1 MRSFNRDGSEGRMA
15 GNSIRSVGKYV
26 YDRGILPKTTL
37 TVETASGVHTL
48 TLYTRDGAVT
58 LCGVTMGKADFAAA
72 SLPALTDAAEL
83 VNAPIEVGGKTYTV
97 TCLSVG
103 NPHCVVFDD
112 RIDALDLEVLGPQ
125 FEHAPLFP
133 ERINTEFVRVVNRNM
148 LKMRVYERGNGETP
162 ACGTGACAAATL
174 SCASRRRASRSPAR
188 PDWSLKVW
196 FTHNAA
202 KTAACLQPCYYLPP
216 SVREGDRVSGGR
228 RFTESKT
235 PPVGLRRQP
244 PHRGG

>member
-1 MRSFNRDGSEGRMA
+1 MLIERSDIADVKMRSFNRDGSEGRMA

-72 SLPALTDAAEL
+72 SLPALTDKAEL
-83 VNAPIEVGGKTYTV
+83 VSAPLTVGGKTCTV

-103 NPHCVVFDD
+103 NPHCVIFDD
-112 RIDALDLEVLGPQ
+112 RIDALDLETLGPQ
-125 FEHAPLFP
+125 FEHAPIFP

-162 ACGTGACAAATL
+162 ACGTGACAAVTL
-174 SCASRRRASRSPAR
+174 SCAYRHRASRSPVKR
-188 PDWSLKVW
+188 GWSSRAL
-196 FTHNAA
+196 FTPEAA
-202 KTAACLQPCYYLPP
+202 QNLRTLQKRL
-216 SVREGDRVSGGR
+216 DRR
-228 RFTESKT
+228 R
-235 PPVGLRRQP
+235 RRRYICEYQP
-244 PHRGG
+244 MA